1 MNLNPKRAPQ
11 AQGLDIYSPPPP
23 DSAAVLVG
31 ILCGDVEE
39 VVPGCVFE
47 RFAARDH
54 HLRALNMTWFA

>member
-39 VVPGCVFE
+39 VVPG
-47 RFAARDH
+47 
-54 HLRALNMTWFA
+54 W